1 MKEIIQQLRESHA
14 WKHYKDEC
22 IGDIVRTA
30 PRGREVPKTHG
41 ISSNAASPGF
51 IMPATL
57 QLSRLQKA
65 GTGMNAKA

>member
-1 MKEIIQQLRESHA
+1 MKEIIQQLRESRA

-30 PRGREVPKTHG
+30 PRGREVPKAHG
-41 ISSNAASPGF
+41 ISSSTTRPGF

-57 QLSRLQKA
+57 ELSRLQKA
-65 GTGMNAKA
+65 GTGMK